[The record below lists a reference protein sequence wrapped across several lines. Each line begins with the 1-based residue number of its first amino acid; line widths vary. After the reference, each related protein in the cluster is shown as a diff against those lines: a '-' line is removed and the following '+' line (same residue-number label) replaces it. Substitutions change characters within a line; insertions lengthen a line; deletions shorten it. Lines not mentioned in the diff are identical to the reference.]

1 MPILIQQAIDRGITD
16 DGVRMDVIV
25 QMALIAV
32 VAVLVSGW
40 AFREASLRLGERSE
54 RALHDLRVRLIGHI
68 HQLSLADHNDER
80 RGGLVARVTSD
91 IETLARFFQWGG
103 LAWLVD
109 GTLMVIVA
117 SVMLAYDW
125 VLALVAFAVA
135 IPLVFVLRAVQS
147 RLLVAY
153 DRARHNNGQSLGA
166 IAELVSGGP
175 TVRAY
180 GAGETM
186 SEQVK
191 DSVEVT
197 TASQIRAA
205 LIGAFLFPSGEV
217 FSAFTVSAVV
227 AVGVWRGPESG
238 LTAGAL
244 VGFVF
249 LTYRFLEPIAEF
261 TELIDTTQMAVAGLR
276 RVVSVLDMPIGPPQP
291 DDPIPLPAGQLQ
303 VDIREV
309 TFAYRNR
316 DDGEPDTAVLK
327 DIDVTIPAGQQVA
340 MVGETGS
347 GKTTLGRLIA
357 RFADPTVGEI
367 DLGGVPLREVDRA
380 ELRRRLVVVSQEPF
394 LFDDTVA
401 ANVAF
406 ADERAGLVEVERV
419 VDDLGV
425 RDWVESL
432 PNGLLT
438 GVGER
443 GDQLSAGER
452 QLVALLRAG
461 LGRPRHLDPR
471 RSDVVGRCAHR
482 GSHRPCA
489 RAARRVAN
497 DDRHRSP
504 FVDRCSRRSGAGTRP
519 RPFGAGRAPRRTHRD
534 APAPTASCTTP
545 GCPPP
550 PCELAPRRQSRAR
563 PKGSGPLT
571 SITMQSTSSS
581 DDLALDRELDTVS
594 GRDVVEVGPA
604 LAIDVVGATADE
616 ADQHREVCGV
626 VTEVRQVARCGGP
639 GTGHR
644 ARRDGDLVG
653 CRIQVVVVDIE
664 RRSP

>member
-1 MPILIQQAIDRGITD
+1 MSVDPTLAARVGTLAPASQDSAVRTIGRGLQTAPILRQGLGVTWMFAAVGAAGRVVVPILIQQAIDRGITD
-16 DGVRMDVIV
+16 GEVRMDVIV
-25 QMALIAV
+25 RMAV
-32 VAVLVSGW
+32 VGAIAVLVSGL
-40 AFREASLRLGERSE
+40 AFRQAAMRLGERSE

-103 LAWLVD
+103 LAWLID

-117 SVMLAYDW
+117 GVMLAYDW

-135 IPLVFVLRAVQS
+135 VPLLFVLRAVQA

-153 DRARHNNGQSLGA
+153 DRARHDNGLSLGA

-180 GAGETM
+180 GAGEAM
-186 SEQVK
+186 AENVEE
-191 DSVEVT
+191 SVDA
-197 TASQIRAA
+197 TARSQIRAA
-205 LIGAFLFPSGEV
+205 MIGAFLFPSGEV

-227 AVGVWRGPESG
+227 GVGVWRGPESG

-261 TELIDTTQMAVAGLR
+261 TEVLDTTQMAVAGLR
-276 RVVSVLDMPIGPPQP
+276 RVLSVLDMPIGPPPP

-303 VDIREV
+303 IDVREV
-309 TFAYRNR
+309 TFAYRER
-316 DDGEPDTAVLK
+316 TGDAADAPVLK
-327 DIDVTIPAGQQVA
+327 HIDVSIPAGQQVA
-340 MVGETGS
+340 MVGATGS

-357 RFADPTVGEI
+357 RFADPTIGEI
-367 DLGGVPLREVDRA
+367 DLGGVPLRKVDRA

-401 ANVAF
+401 ANIAF
-406 ADERAGLVEVERV
+406 ADARAVQRDVERV

-432 PNGLLT
+432 PKGLAT
-438 GVGER
+438 NVGER

-461 LGRPRHLDPR
+461 LADPDILILDE
-471 RSDVVGRCAHR
+471 A
-482 GSHRPCA
+482 
-489 RAARRVAN
+489 
-497 DDRHRSP
+497 
-504 FVDRCSRRSGAGTRP
+504 
-519 RPFGAGRAPRRTHRD
+519 
-534 APAPTASCTTP
+534 
-545 GCPPP
+545 
-550 PCELAPRRQSRAR
+550 
-563 PKGSGPLT
+563 
-571 SITMQSTSSS
+571 TSSV
-581 DDLALDRELDTVS
+581 DAL
-594 GRDVVEVGPA
+594 
-604 LAIDVVGATADE
+604 
-616 ADQHREVCGV
+616 
-626 VTEVRQVARCGGP
+626 TEVRIARALERLAASRTTIAIAHRLSTAARADRVLVLDHGRLVQDGHHDDLIGEDGP
-639 GTGHR
+639 YRTLYD
-644 ARRDGDLVG
+644 AWVSATT
-653 CRIQVVVVDIE
+653 V
-664 RRSP
+664 